1 MCGIYGYISNN
12 KNINSNNEDQIFK
25 SLWKQSEI
33 RGKEACGIS
42 LQSDKGLEIRKYIN
56 RSSVAYKDKDF
67 KNTVS
72 RFQKNLSQK
81 ILVGHSRLQTNGE
94 SNDNNNNQPIKI
106 KDQVLVHNGI
116 VCNYEDL
123 YINNKIL
130 KTSELDSEY
139 LIKRYHSLLSKFNS
153 QEALSELFSEIE
165 GEATIATFNKNSFDI
180 ATNCGNLYY
189 IFFKDSFELIFS
201 SEKRF
206 LIEVQQFIDDSQI
219 FHLNPGSSL
228 IFDLMNRNMV
238 SSNVPLSLPKVNFSL
253 PLLSEIKPVEKSFW
267 DDSDL
272 QVCKSGILN
281 SNMPGIKFDKD
292 GISNISKNFKKF
304 EMQPLQALED
314 KLNYHR
320 SNNGSPDILVGF
332 SGGRDSSYML
342 HLLKNKYE
350 MNPIAVT
357 YDWGMVTD
365 LARRNQARI
374 CGALGVEHMIVAAD
388 IPKNRK
394 YIHQYVTAW
403 LNKPHLGMVP
413 LFMAG
418 DKKFFKVL
426 NETASL
432 NNINLIGY
440 GTAPYEFT
448 SFKTGFAGFADPQ
461 DNQNLYDSENNLKN
475 TQKASQFSSKIKL
488 SLFYLKQVL
497 SNNKYWNKSLID
509 AVFAFKHSYFQKKDY
524 LQLFEYETWDEDQI
538 NKILISEYGW
548 EVDPTIPSSWRIGD
562 GSAPFYNFIYKSF
575 VDFSEHDTF
584 RNNQVLSN
592 VIDRET
598 ALQIVKRENE
608 PRFEKIEEYLDLIN
622 INYEQTIEKIIS
634 YRNLNIK

>member
-1 MCGIYGYISNN
+1 
-12 KNINSNNEDQIFK
+12 
-25 SLWKQSEI
+25 
-33 RGKEACGIS
+33 
-42 LQSDKGLEIRKYIN
+42 
-56 RSSVAYKDKDF
+56 
-67 KNTVS
+67 
-72 RFQKNLSQK
+72 
-81 ILVGHSRLQTNGE
+81 
-94 SNDNNNNQPIKI
+94 
-106 KDQVLVHNGI
+106 
-116 VCNYEDL
+116 
-123 YINNKIL
+123 
-130 KTSELDSEY
+130 
-139 LIKRYHSLLSKFNS
+139 
-153 QEALSELFSEIE
+153 
-165 GEATIATFNKNSFDI
+165 
-180 ATNCGNLYY
+180 
-189 IFFKDSFELIFS
+189 
-201 SEKRF
+201 
-206 LIEVQQFIDDSQI
+206 
-219 FHLNPGSSL
+219 
-228 IFDLMNRNMV
+228 
-238 SSNVPLSLPKVNFSL
+238 
-253 PLLSEIKPVEKSFW
+253 
-267 DDSDL
+267 
-272 QVCKSGILN
+272 
-281 SNMPGIKFDKD
+281 
-292 GISNISKNFKKF
+292 
-304 EMQPLQALED
+304 
-314 KLNYHR
+314 
-320 SNNGSPDILVGF
+320 
-332 SGGRDSSYML
+332 
-342 HLLKNKYE
+342 
-350 MNPIAVT
+350 
-357 YDWGMVTD
+357 
-365 LARRNQARI
+365 
-374 CGALGVEHMIVAAD
+374 
-388 IPKNRK
+388 
-394 YIHQYVTAW
+394 
-403 LNKPHLGMVP
+403 MVP